1 MSREKIKHIDKK
13 KVYNNFKTPT
23 DFVITVIGMFL
34 IILRIWLLSETLF
47 DDIWMTWYN
56 NIASE
61 QCFLLLAR
69 KKVSQEKNFVKVV
82 KTFLQILNKKLQKV
96 ENQNAMGI

>member
-47 DDIWMTWYN
+47 DDI
-56 NIASE
+56 
-61 QCFLLLAR
+61 
-69 KKVSQEKNFVKVV
+69 
-82 KTFLQILNKKLQKV
+82 
-96 ENQNAMGI
+96 